1 MYFGVVCPEPRQPKA
16 AFSVP
21 CDGGSG
27 AIFINWD
34 YFHFPDSKTRDLRAV
49 QNASPCRCET
59 LVLCLACLQFSS
71 VLFFCTSET
80 RLGNPEHRSWGEGN
94 PFPARLSH
102 PGDVSLRSW
111 CSLLPSL
118 PCPAC
123 VGTCPLSSGRPA
135 LLRPPRPPTRL
146 GFRLRIYLKPLF
158 LAALSRSPMNR
169 NLRSPVRPVF
179 SRPRCHK

>member
-71 VLFFCTSET
+71 VLFFAQVKRDWEIQSTGAGAKGTPFRQGCHTPETS
-80 RLGNPEHRSWGEGN
+80 PCD
-94 PFPARLSH
+94 
-102 PGDVSLRSW
+102 PGA
-111 CSLLPSL
+111 PYFH
-118 PCPAC
+118 PCPAWP
-123 VGTCPLSSGRPA
+123 VWAPVPSHLEGRLCRGLHA
-135 LLRPPRPPTRL
+135 LPPGL
-146 GFRLRIYLKPLF
+146 GLG
-158 LAALSRSPMNR
+158 
-169 NLRSPVRPVF
+169 
-179 SRPRCHK
+179 